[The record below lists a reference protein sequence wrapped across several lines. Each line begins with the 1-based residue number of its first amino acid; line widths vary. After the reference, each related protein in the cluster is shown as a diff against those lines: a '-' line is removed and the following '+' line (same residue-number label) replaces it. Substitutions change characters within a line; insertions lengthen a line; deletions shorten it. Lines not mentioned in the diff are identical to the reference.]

1 MRCRPLNADEKKAG
15 MTPAVTCD
23 IESKA
28 ININY
33 GNAVYLRRRN
43 LTFDHVFGTNYS
55 IYRKVAFFLWHL
67 LILLIGPYSRQE
79 EVFDALVRPM
89 IDDTLS
95 GNPRVCI

>member
-1 MRCRPLNADEKKAG
+1 MRCRPLNSDEKKAG

-43 LTFDHVFGTNYS
+43 LTFDHVFGGCLPLFITIYS
-55 IYRKVAFFLWHL
+55 V
-67 LILLIGPYSRQE
+67 
-79 EVFDALVRPM
+79 
-89 IDDTLS
+89 
-95 GNPRVCI
+95 

>member
-23 IESKA
+23 IEAKA

-43 LTFDHVFGTNYS
+43 LTFDHVFG
-55 IYRKVAFFLWHL
+55 I
-67 LILLIGPYSRQE
+67 
-79 EVFDALVRPM
+79 
-89 IDDTLS
+89 
-95 GNPRVCI
+95 

>member
-1 MRCRPLNADEKKAG
+1 MKQSTGTNIQVAVRCRPLNADEKKAG

-43 LTFDHVFGTNYS
+43 LTFDHVFGKYYPIS
-55 IYRKVAFFLWHL
+55 A
-67 LILLIGPYSRQE
+67 LIQ
-79 EVFDALVRPM
+79 
-89 IDDTLS
+89 
-95 GNPRVCI
+95 